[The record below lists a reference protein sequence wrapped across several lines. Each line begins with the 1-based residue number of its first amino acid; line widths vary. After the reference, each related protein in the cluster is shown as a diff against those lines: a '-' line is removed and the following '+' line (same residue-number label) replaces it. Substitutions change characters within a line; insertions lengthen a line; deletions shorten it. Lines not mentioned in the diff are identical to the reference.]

1 MSKLRKPNCLMSIKE
16 TFDVRAMSS
25 ARSGLRLYITIVSC
39 NVYND
44 LKATRAVREKVQAE
58 FGVTPTVGFSSFK
71 PADADASIDS
81 VTVRLPPTPR
91 YNREVVRQRV
101 RAIAKEA
108 FPTAGTIKVIEA
120 SNSSDD

>member
-1 MSKLRKPNCLMSIKE
+1 MSIKE

-25 ARSGLRLYITIVSC
+25 ARSGLRLYITIVLATAVAVSC